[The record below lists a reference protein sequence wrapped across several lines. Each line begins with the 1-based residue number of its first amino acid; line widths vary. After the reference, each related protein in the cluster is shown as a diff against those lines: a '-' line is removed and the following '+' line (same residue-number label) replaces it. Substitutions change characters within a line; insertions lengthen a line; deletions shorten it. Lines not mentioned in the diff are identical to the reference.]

1 MDVTVLEMLT
11 LQSGMRAERGVRE
24 VGVAVCRLFGP
35 KLTKC
40 MLINVCLI
48 FRSMS

>member
-11 LQSGMRAERGVRE
+11 LQSSMRAERGVRE
-24 VGVAVCRLFGP
+24 AGVAVCRLFGP

-40 MLINVCLI
+40 MLINVYLI